1 MGFND
6 GPIGRYFEMEERKT
20 NVYTEFRG
28 AVATFLTMAYILA
41 VNPAILADS
50 GGPCPFPADG
60 NIFADDYLAC
70 KDEIKK
76 EYITATAIS
85 AMIGCIVMG
94 VMANLPVALAPGMG
108 LNAYFT

>member
-1 MGFND
+1 MIQNSF
-6 GPIGRYFEMEERKT
+6 IGRFFELEERKT
-20 NVYTEFRG
+20 NFYTEFRG

-50 GGPCPFPADG
+50 GGPCVAADG
-60 NIFADDYLAC
+60 NIFSPEYLTC

-85 AMIGCIVMG
+85 AMVGCFVMG
-94 VMANLPVALAPGMG
+94 IMANLPVALAPGMG